1 MSLHTLAQR
10 FRTQLKDRRD
20 TTAQTLTDAHAQ
32 TVQQLHPQLDETYKA
47 IEAKQQSTD
56 GNIPLS
62 WLSEGGRLDALK
74 RFIAERIDQFS
85 VFAKVTVSQVVE
97 WALMMANQ
105 AASVFLKNGQPG
117 LSPEPTPQSTV
128 LKLLNG
134 ARDNLAGLFGT
145 LGKNAAKGIEDVLVL
160 ALTLGDRVSSIAES
174 IKTVLDEPRWRS
186 IAIAA
191 TEMFRIF
198 NDGLL
203 SNYKVNAHVII
214 GWSWQCKL
222 SPHSCACC
230 VALHGTIHKLTE
242 TLEDHVNGECQPLP
256 YWSGQELG
264 QSGTDWFNEQ
274 DEATQR
280 AILSTNVA
288 YDLWKSG
295 GATLQDFIGI
305 RHDPGYEP
313 SVYQKSVKQI
323 KQGK

>member
-1 MSLHTLAQR
+1 MTLHTLANK
-10 FRTQLKDRRD
+10 FRSQLQSKRD
-20 TTAQTLTDAHAQ
+20 TTAQSLTDAHAQ
-32 TVQQLHPQLDETYKA
+32 TVQQIQPQLDETYKA
-47 IEAKQQSTD
+47 IEAKQQAMD

-74 RFIAERIDQFS
+74 QFVSEHIDQFS
-85 VFAKVTVSQVVE
+85 TFAKVTVQQVVD
-97 WALMMANQ
+97 WAHSLAVQ
-105 AASVFLKNGQPG
+105 SATLFLKIVQPDTVVNPV
-117 LSPEPTPQSTV
+117 SQSIV
-128 LKLLNG
+128 SKLLNG
-134 ARDNLAGLFGT
+134 ARDNLTGLFGT
-145 LGKNAAKGIEDVLVL
+145 FGKNAAQGIEKALKLGLVL
-160 ALTLGDRVSSIAES
+160 GDKISVLDER

-191 TEMFRIF
+191 TELFRMF
-198 NDGLL
+198 NDGLM
-203 SNYKVNAHVII
+203 SNYQVNAHVVI
-214 GWSWQCKL
+214 GWQWQCKL

-230 VALHGTIHKLTE
+230 VAMHGTIHKLTE

-256 YWSGQELG
+256 YFSGQELG
-264 QSGTDWFNEQ
+264 QSGTDWFAEQ
-274 DEATQR
+274 DEKTQR

-295 GATLQDFIGI
+295 QATLQDFIGI